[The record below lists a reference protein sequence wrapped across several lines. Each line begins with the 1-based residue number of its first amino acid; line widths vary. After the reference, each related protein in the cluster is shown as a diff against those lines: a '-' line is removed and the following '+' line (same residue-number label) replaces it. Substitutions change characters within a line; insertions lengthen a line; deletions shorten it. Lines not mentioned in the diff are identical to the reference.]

1 MCGISGIWQYR
12 NQSIDVRAVERAAT
26 ALSHRGPDD
35 EGYLLVNTQT
45 KRTVLCGGQD
55 TNPELNLPP
64 LEKFQ
69 GEPFDLAF
77 GFRRLSILDVSPA
90 GHQPMASADGKCSII
105 YNGEIYNYIEL
116 KAELA
121 RHGYEFRTGT
131 DTEVILAAYQHW
143 GVDCLSHFNGM
154 WGFAIWDERERRIFL
169 ARDRFGIKPLYYV
182 RDNERL
188 IFASEIKSL
197 LQYSNVSRQI
207 NLQRLYEYLRSGLTD
222 YGDGT
227 LYENIR
233 QLPAAHYLLIS
244 IDNPETAQPTRYWQI
259 DFKHEIDIS
268 FKEAA
273 SRLRELFL
281 RSVELHLRSDVRVG
295 AALSGGIDSSAIVT
309 GMRAV
314 APGLGLHTFSYVADD
329 PAVSE
334 ERWVDIVGATARA
347 EVNKVQPT
355 PAELVADLDRLIET
369 QDEPFGSTSIY
380 AQYRVFRLA
389 HEAGIKVMLDGQGA
403 DELLG
408 GYRLYL
414 AMRMASLL
422 RRGRLVNAGRFLRQA
437 STLPNNV
444 GLSGLNLVANAGG
457 VLLPERFQMAR
468 NMFKRLFG
476 NSNGAHS
483 TWMDE
488 EWFFKQGVVPRPPMK
503 PQSRHMLQEQLY
515 ETLAESSV
523 PMLLR
528 YEDRNSMA
536 HSIESRVPFLTADLA
551 EFILALPEE
560 YIIAADGTSKSVFRQ
575 AMRGIV
581 PDAILDRR
589 DKIGFATPESRWLA
603 TLRPWVE
610 DVLADDT
617 TAQLPGLNRSVMK
630 EQAVAMIEGRQ
641 AFDFRVW
648 RWLNVIRW
656 AQKFEVTF

>member
-12 NQSIDVRAVERAAT
+12 NQAIDVRAVERAAS

-35 EGYLLVNTQT
+35 EGYLLVNTRQ
-45 KRTVLCGGQD
+45 KRTALCGGHD

-90 GHQPMASADGKCSII
+90 GHQPMASADGSCWII

-116 KAELA
+116 KAELSK
-121 RHGYEFRTGT
+121 HGYEFRTGT

-154 WGFAIWDERERRIFL
+154 WGFAIWDERERKLFL

-182 RDNERL
+182 KDKERL

-197 LQYSNVSRQI
+197 LQYDDVNRQI

-227 LYENIR
+227 LFENIR
-233 QLPAAHYLLIS
+233 QLPAAHYLVIS
-244 IDNPETAQPTRYWQI
+244 IDNPETAQPKRYWQI
-259 DFKHEIDIS
+259 DFKQELDIS
-268 FKEAA
+268 YEEAA
-273 SRLRELFL
+273 ARLRELFL
-281 RSVELHLRSDVRVG
+281 RSIELHLRSDVRVG

-314 APGLGLHTFSYVADD
+314 APSLGLHTFSYIADD
-329 PAVSE
+329 AAVSE
-334 ERWVDIVGATARA
+334 ERWVDIVGAAARA
-347 EVNKVQPT
+347 EINKVQPT

-389 HEAGIKVMLDGQGA
+389 HDNGIKVMLDGQGA

-422 RRGRLVNAGRFLRQA
+422 RRGRLVNAGKFLRQA
-437 STLPNNV
+437 STLPGNL

-468 NMFKRLFG
+468 KMFKRMFG
-476 NSNGAHS
+476 NGNGAHS
-483 TWMDE
+483 AWMDE
-488 EWFFKQGVVPRPPMK
+488 EWFFKQGVIPRPSMK
-503 PQSRHMLQEQLY
+503 PRSRYMLQEQLY

-560 YIIAADGTSKSVFRQ
+560 YIIATDGTSKSVFRQ

-610 DVLADDT
+610 DVLADDSR
-617 TAQLPGLNRSVMK
+617 AQLPGLNRAVMK

-641 AFDFRVW
+641 AFDFKVW